1 MSFIIRLLA
10 IIVLLITSL
19 GEEDKEYFKEYHKN
33 GKIKSEGW
41 VINNKKSGYWKFYFE
56 NGSLANCGHFHK
68 DQKSEYWHYYYGDG
82 IIKKEGHYLEGA
94 AIKWWIFYDQKG
106 QIIHKCQLRNGL
118 KDGYC
123 LKYKDQ
129 ELTSAEKYSNG
140 KKIDEWF
147 SFTSFKKENKL
158 SDLK

>member
-1 MSFIIRLLA
+1 MPFILRLLILIALLFSFI
-10 IIVLLITSL
+10 
-19 GEEDKEYFKEYHKN
+19 GEKEKEYYKDYHPN
-33 GKIKSEGW
+33 GLLKSEGW
-41 VINNKKSGYWKFYFE
+41 LINKSKSGYWKFYFN
-56 NGSLANCGHFHK
+56 NGKVANSGHYQNGRK
-68 DQKSEYWHYYYGDG
+68 NEYWHYYYKDG
-82 IIKKEGHYLEGA
+82 ILAKEGHYQAGA
-94 AIKWWIFYDQKG
+94 PVNWWIYYNQNG
-106 QIIHKCQLRNGL
+106 HVVHKCQLRNGV

-147 SFTSFKKENKL
+147 SFTSFKRENKL